1 MYAIVDVAGQ
11 QFKVEEGKKI
21 FVHRLSQDQGETVE
35 LDKVLLI
42 DLDGKVIVGEPIIN
56 GALVTAKVVV
66 HMRGDKVRVFKKKRR
81 KRYQKLSGHR
91 QDLTQLEIESIR
103 EKGVSKKKPAEKTAA
118 KPAAKVDTKEVTEK
132 KMVEKK
138 PAAKVETKKTTSAEK
153 VTKKKTSAKTT
164 AKAPVKKT
172 ATKKPVEAKKEGEKK
187 AVKKA
192 PVKKAAAKT
201 TKKSSDNK

>member
-56 GALVTAKVVV
+56 GALVTAKVVE
-66 HMRGDKVRVFKKKRR
+66 HMRGDKVKVFKKKRR
-81 KRYQKLSGHR
+81 KGYQKLSGHR
-91 QDLTQLEIESIR
+91 QDLTQLEIESIS
-103 EKGVSKKKPAEKTAA
+103 EKGVSKKKPAD
-118 KPAAKVDTKEVTEK
+118 KPAAKVATKEVTEK
-132 KMVEKK
+132 KTVEKK
-138 PAAKVETKKTTSAEK
+138 PAAKVETKKATSAEK
-153 VTKKKTSAKTT
+153 VTEKKSSAKTK

-172 ATKKPVEAKKEGEKK
+172 AAKKPVEAKKEGEKK
-187 AVKKA
+187 VVKKA
-192 PVKKAAAKT
+192 PAKKAAAKT
-201 TKKSSDNK
+201 TKKSDDNK

>member
-56 GALVTAKVVV
+56 GALVTAKVVE
-66 HMRGDKVRVFKKKRR
+66 HMRGDKVKVFKKKRR
-81 KRYQKLSGHR
+81 KGYQKLSGHR
-91 QDLTQLEIESIR
+91 QDLTQLEIESIS
-103 EKGVSKKKPAEKTAA
+103 EKGVSKKKPAA
-118 KPAAKVDTKEVTEK
+118 KPAAKVATKEVTEK
-132 KMVEKK
+132 KTVEKK
-138 PAAKVETKKTTSAEK
+138 PAAKVETKKATSAEK
-153 VTKKKTSAKTT
+153 VTEKKSSAKTK

-172 ATKKPVEAKKEGEKK
+172 AAKKPVEAKKEGEKK
-187 AVKKA
+187 VVKKA
-192 PVKKAAAKT
+192 PAKKAAAKT
-201 TKKSSDNK
+201 TKKSDDNK